1 MLVVFQIIAGFILLL
16 LGGEA
21 LVRAAVKIAREYNIS
36 KLVIGVTIVAFGTS
50 SPELLITLQASI
62 KESYDIALGNVI
74 GSNIANIFL
83 ILGIAAILYPI
94 KVQKELVKF
103 DIHYMIIASIMLFL
117 FVMTGVIGRIEG
129 VILIAILLIY
139 TISTLKRHKNNNN
152 DMIALQVS
160 EVEEQSFFEISKNMA
175 ILLVIVSIIFLGV
188 GAHILVVGASDLA
201 RMFGVS
207 EAAIAVTIVALGGS
221 APELATSVIAA
232 YRKHSDIAVANVV
245 GSNIFNIFAVIGF
258 GALINPIISRSTLS
272 FFDVWV
278 MLFAALL
285 FYSYVR
291 KKYEITRLNGISFCF
306 FYVLYI
312 IWQFA
317 S

>member
-1 MLVVFQIIAGFILLL
+1 
-16 LGGEA
+16 
-21 LVRAAVKIAREYNIS
+21 
-36 KLVIGVTIVAFGTS
+36 
-50 SPELLITLQASI
+50 
-62 KESYDIALGNVI
+62 
-74 GSNIANIFL
+74 
-83 ILGIAAILYPI
+83 
-94 KVQKELVKF
+94 
-103 DIHYMIIASIMLFL
+103 
-117 FVMTGVIGRIEG
+117 
-129 VILIAILLIY
+129 
-139 TISTLKRHKNNNN
+139 
-152 DMIALQVS
+152 
-160 EVEEQSFFEISKNMA
+160 VEEQSFFEISKNMA